1 MLMVLFVLLLNTL
14 ATQGVFTNASSII
27 PFKSIVLFPRYPPS
41 EVMTILQSLSF
52 ILVATADAEN
62 PAKTTE
68 CMKPIRTGQ
77 SGNC

>member
-1 MLMVLFVLLLNTL
+1 
-14 ATQGVFTNASSII
+14 VFTNASSII

-68 CMKPIRTGQ
+68 CMVNSSTGQ
-77 SGNC
+77 SGN